1 MGGMNMLSGA
11 PYHVRFWVTLVLTVI
26 FTALLVGIAR
36 KRHVKGFEKRLK
48 WYQIAGALLLIWAG
62 FDFFHYIAIGDELL
76 SIYPEASSVQE
87 LVQDSLFQGIV
98 KAALGFGIL
107 FLYGLMPAAIL
118 GTSLASGL
126 LRPYGRMSW
135 VVVPA
140 AAVLYL
146 LLPWLTFGLA
156 NTLSFGRLNPPDPV
170 ALAAGAVVSAAGF
183 GIGAGV
189 RALRA
194 RRRGA

>member
-1 MGGMNMLSGA
+1 MLSGA

-48 WYQIAGALLLIWAG
+48 WYQIVGALLLIWAG

-107 FLYGLMPAAIL
+107 AGGWFFTKI
-118 GTSLASGL
+118 
-126 LRPYGRMSW
+126 GRAH
-135 VVVPA
+135 V
-140 AAVLYL
+140 
-146 LLPWLTFGLA
+146 
-156 NTLSFGRLNPPDPV
+156 
-170 ALAAGAVVSAAGF
+170 
-183 GIGAGV
+183 
-189 RALRA
+189 
-194 RRRGA
+194 